1 MKRPARGCTPGALF
15 TESHQVPSP
24 LMATCDVQLTLG
36 LKTLITHQPKN
47 APFVPCKAGGP
58 ENHPAISLNQRL
70 HQQQV
75 DVHGAAAVPPDAR
88 WGPLQWLARPLELGR
103 WHISRQE
110 EGTPDSAESTCA
122 HGRPLEPR
130 RACDPGGPLVG
141 HFYRNSNIENR
152 YSWNNSS

>member
-1 MKRPARGCTPGALF
+1 M
-15 TESHQVPSP
+15 PSP
-24 LMATCDVQLTLG
+24 LMATCDLQLTLG

-70 HQQQV
+70 HQQQG
-75 DVHGAAAVPPDAR
+75 DVHGAASQPQRPQTLGG
-88 WGPLQWLARPLELGR
+88 GPSSGWHGPMELGR
-103 WHISRQE
+103 WHISRRE

-122 HGRPLEPR
+122 HGCPLEPR